1 VRTIACAAGALLLTA
16 CASPRPPQLGPGAA
30 PVGAPNLS
38 FDESVLDKAA
48 PGATRADAGEAV
60 RLPDRFI
67 LPASYRLMLLDGRL
81 TLVRETDPQA
91 VEAAPT
97 SLRIVAGEISRGEL
111 AYQPALLPQELA
123 AEVSADRE
131 STARISA
138 ALDAVMRRSRELS
151 DQALEIEAQG
161 KRLAAMLAASE
172 DRVRQLEAEARPAQP
187 SPAQA
192 GEAPKETPE
201 QPSP

>member
-1 VRTIACAAGALLLTA
+1 MRPIACAAGALLLSA

-30 PVGAPNLS
+30 PVGAPSLP
-38 FDESVLDKAA
+38 FDASVLDKAA
-48 PGATRADAGEAV
+48 PGTPRPDAGEAV
-60 RLPDRFI
+60 RLPDRLFI
-67 LPASYRLMLLDGRL
+67 PAAYRLMLLDGRL
-81 TLVRETDPQA
+81 ALVRETDPQA
-91 VEAAPT
+91 LGAAPT

-131 STARISA
+131 SAARMGA

-151 DQALEIEAQG
+151 EQALEIEAQG
-161 KRLAAMLAASE
+161 RRLAQELASSE
-172 DRVRQLEAEARPAQP
+172 ARVRQLEAEARAAPARAVP
-187 SPAQA
+187 A
-192 GEAPKETPE
+192 GEAPKEPAD